1 MKHTIKRTVALM
13 LTMCLCAVLCGCA
26 GSFDAHAYVQ
36 GGLDVLYRGEVSEEY
51 LKLVTD
57 SEADC
62 LAAYGENVQ
71 AEVKSFC
78 EKFYLDENN
87 TADIEELYREVF
99 AAAKYETGEAEKTA
113 TGYCV
118 PVTVYP
124 LSLFRDSYGLLD
136 QYDREFT
143 QRFADGE
150 FAELEGSAIESE
162 YIAGMIEILSAELAD
177 PQYLEAETVTLHLK
191 VDGKGVYTLDPD
203 DMAQLHETLIAY

>member
-1 MKHTIKRTVALM
+1 MKRAVALM
-13 LTMCLCAVLCGCA
+13 LIICLCAVLCGCA
-26 GSFDAHAYVQ
+26 GSFDAHTYVQ

-78 EKFYLDENN
+78 ERFYLDENN
-87 TADIEELYREVF
+87 TADIEELYKGVF
-99 AAAKYETGEAEKTA
+99 AAVKYETGEAEKTD

-118 PVTVYP
+118 PVTVQP
-124 LSLFRDSYGLLD
+124 LSLFRDSYELLD
-136 QYDREFT
+136 KYDREFT

-162 YIAGMIEILSAELAD
+162 YVVGMIELLSAELDD
-177 PQYLEAETVTLHLK
+177 PQYLDAETVMLHLK
-191 VDGKGVYTLDPD
+191 SDGKGVYTLDPD